1 MCKIQIEIQNLHGD
15 SEKEFKMEK
24 VKDQAKKISL
34 DRYIMRIPYLFI
46 TLLFLLLVFIPAAS
60 ALFFE
65 KPAVNHTAHFLD
77 SFLRTN
83 REVFIEGDYNLLEQ
97 KIDRLLEHP
106 SISEIKIFNANG
118 VLILDRTN
126 KLNSQSSGLLKL
138 APITIKRSIEPKK
151 SANSARIPILW
162 GTIQLTMSMAEE
174 SRMLQT
180 LFLVLLGIFTLS
192 AVIMF
197 LFTRKF
203 NRSMNKE
210 LLLLKD
216 FIEKRTEVDS
226 LQTRMFKVQEL
237 ALIQKKIKSDS
248 KDLRS
253 LKEELEKKENLAL
266 IGNFASSIV
275 HDIRNPLIVI
285 NGYVDMLKSKLP
297 NTEQKYTEK
306 IIDSTLMI
314 ERLLEDILKF
324 VREQKLELKLAKH
337 PAENV
342 VQAAITYLEP
352 VISSRSIHIAMEMER
367 GLTVQCDI
375 DRLSRAIMNL
385 VKNSIEISRP
395 GDTITLRTFKEKDA
409 VVFSVRDKGPG
420 IPASIRAT
428 IFEPFTTADKRKGT
442 GLGLFISRSIAEA
455 HNGVISFETGPSGA
469 EFFIRIP
476 A

>member
-1 MCKIQIEIQNLHGD
+1 
-15 SEKEFKMEK
+15 MEK
-24 VKDQAKKISL
+24 VKDQVKKITL
-34 DRYIMRIPYLFI
+34 DRYIMRIPYFFI
-46 TLLFLLLVFIPAAS
+46 TLLFLLLVFIPGAS

-65 KPAVNHTAHFLD
+65 KQAANHATHLLD
-77 SFLRTN
+77 TFLRTN
-83 REVFIEGDYNLLEQ
+83 REVFVEGDYDLLEQ
-97 KIDRLLEHP
+97 QIDRLLEHP
-106 SISEIKIFNANG
+106 SITGVKIFNAHG
-118 VLILDRTN
+118 GLILDRVN
-126 KLNSQSSGLLKL
+126 RFNLQGSGLLKL
-138 APITIKRSIEPKK
+138 PPIVIQRSIEPKK
-151 SANSARIPILW
+151 TANTAKIPILW
-162 GTIQLTMSMAEE
+162 GTIQLTMSMTEE

-180 LFLVLLGIFTLS
+180 FFLVLLGIFTLF
-192 AVIMF
+192 AVSMF

-297 NTEQKYTEK
+297 DTEQKFTDK
-306 IIDSTLMI
+306 IIASTLMI
-314 ERLLEDILKF
+314 ERLLEDILTF

-337 PAENV
+337 PPENV

-352 VISSRSIHIAMEMER
+352 VIRQKSIHIATEMES
-367 GLTVQCDI
+367 GLTALCDI

-385 VKNSIEISRP
+385 VKNSTEISRP
-395 GDTITLRTFKEKDA
+395 GDTITLKTYLEKDA
-409 VVFSVRDKGPG
+409 VVFSVRDMGPG

-428 IFEPFTTADKRKGT
+428 IFEPFATADKRKGT
-442 GLGLFISRSIAEA
+442 GLGLFIAKSIAEA
-455 HNGVISFETGPSGA
+455 HNGIISFETGPSGA
-469 EFFIRIP
+469 EFFIKIP